1 MSLLYVLKGAT
12 KSRLQRLSWDNPSLL
27 QLCFTSVP
35 SYIDEIR
42 DLKEHVKVTDG
53 ADWTFPHSLCIKVT
67 LHLWTSVLKG
77 PN

>member
-12 KSRLQRLSWDNPSLL
+12 KSRLQRLSWDNSSLL

-53 ADWTFPHSLCIKVT
+53 AD
-67 LHLWTSVLKG
+67 
-77 PN
+77 